1 MSFTHKKKYI
11 IASLVALSLVA
22 GIFWYSSNSRNQLIV
37 DYDYQ
42 RDSAAI
48 AQIFDTDWDWLIPFA
63 KDDYSLDLVLKYKAP
78 QQNPLYAGRLNIKV
92 ARIDDRLIGFVMYYL
107 KKPGE
112 WFFNFLDVIPA
123 YRGKGYASKLA
134 RYAIDDMIAK
144 GAQRITLVTYPHNE
158 SALKLYKK
166 LGFVEIS
173 RGRQVELQLKV

>member
-92 ARIDDRLIGFVMYYL
+92 ARIDDRLIGFV
-107 KKPGE
+107 
-112 WFFNFLDVIPA
+112 
-123 YRGKGYASKLA
+123 
-134 RYAIDDMIAK
+134 
-144 GAQRITLVTYPHNE
+144 
-158 SALKLYKK
+158 
-166 LGFVEIS
+166 
-173 RGRQVELQLKV
+173 